1 MLAWLVGWLDG
12 WLFDWN
18 RWEMGL
24 GGSTRAWGWIALG
37 LRLVGAW
44 IDDSLLSIHAVAV
57 AAASAAAVYLPLVF
71 PVSFSLSLSSHLSF
85 WLPGPVYPFDWHY
98 FIINFRW
105 QHLTHM
111 QHRSNVR
118 ASLESLTTSKN
129 TITYRKRDN
138 DVSSATEIKF
148 APLTLSFSVSLSLC
162 LSLLV
167 TRSVV
172 AASRLLM
179 PFNCCKWPRA

>member
-1 MLAWLVGWLDG
+1 MLACLVGWLTGWMDG
-12 WLFDWN
+12 CLFDWI
-18 RWEMGL
+18 RREKGL

-57 AAASAAAVYLPLVF
+57 AVAAASSAAVYLPLVF
-71 PVSFSLSLSSHLSF
+71 PVSLSLPLSPFSSVCLSF

-129 TITYRKRDN
+129 TITYWKRDN
-138 DVSSATEIKF
+138 DVSSATQIKF
-148 APLTLSFSVSLSLC
+148 APLTFSYSFSFFLSFGNPLC
-162 LSLLV
+162 GS
-167 TRSVV
+167 SQSPSN
-172 AASRLLM
+172 AI
-179 PFNCCKWPRA
+179 

>member
-1 MLAWLVGWLDG
+1 MLACLVGWLTG
-12 WLFDWN
+12 WMVVWLDSQGEGTRGFDT
-18 RWEMGL
+18 
-24 GGSTRAWGWIALG
+24 SLG
-37 LRLVGAW
+37 LDCFGFEAGRGLNWWFAFVHTRCCCRCRCRFFCCCLPAAC
-44 IDDSLLSIHAVAV
+44 LSC
-57 AAASAAAVYLPLVF
+57 LPL
-71 PVSFSLSLSSHLSF
+71 SASLFSSVCLSF

-129 TITYRKRDN
+129 TITYWKRDN

-148 APLTLSFSVSLSLC
+148 APLTFSYSFSFVLS
-162 LSLLV
+162 
-167 TRSVV
+167 
-172 AASRLLM
+172 
-179 PFNCCKWPRA
+179 W

>member
-1 MLAWLVGWLDG
+1 MTRDGCLLGWLVDWMDG
-12 WLFDWN
+12 CLTGIAG
-18 RWEMGL
+18 RWDSGVRHELGVGL
-24 GGSTRAWGWIALG
+24 LWVWGWSG
-37 LRLVGAW
+37 LELMIRFCPYTL
-44 IDDSLLSIHAVAV
+44 LLS
-57 AAASAAAVYLPLVF
+57 LPLLLLF
-71 PVSFSLSLSSHLSF
+71 TCRLFFLSPLSLSSHLSF

-148 APLTLSFSVSLSLC
+148 APLTLSPLLSLSAF
-162 LSLLV
+162 LS
-167 TRSVV
+167 
-172 AASRLLM
+172 
-179 PFNCCKWPRA
+179 W